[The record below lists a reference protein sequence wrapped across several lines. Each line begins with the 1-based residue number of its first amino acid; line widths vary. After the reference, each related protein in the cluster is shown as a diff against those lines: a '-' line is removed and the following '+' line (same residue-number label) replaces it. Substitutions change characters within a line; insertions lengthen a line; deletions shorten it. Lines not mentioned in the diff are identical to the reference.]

1 MENVKEKP
9 GQRPGW
15 VGWRVVRPEGKG
27 GGNGLGVYQ
36 QCKTGMLRGS
46 QNISERKK
54 FIWDGN
60 LYLLSTTI
68 ILMLFTTKIAT
79 KSPST

>member
-27 GGNGLGVYQ
+27 GGNGCVSTVHYWHV
-36 QCKTGMLRGS
+36 
-46 QNISERKK
+46 ERVK
-54 FIWDGN
+54 
-60 LYLLSTTI
+60 
-68 ILMLFTTKIAT
+68 
-79 KSPST
+79 

>member
-27 GGNGLGVYQ
+27 GGNGCVSTVHPGHKIFQNRKVGSKSILDGILYQ
-36 QCKTGMLRGS
+36 
-46 QNISERKK
+46 
-54 FIWDGN
+54 
-60 LYLLSTTI
+60 LSTTTILDVVYHKITLHI
-68 ILMLFTTKIAT
+68 IL
-79 KSPST
+79 